1 MPNLQLGRESSE
13 KYPGAYAEG
22 DVCCP
27 MEVTGSHCMHVT
39 ALGGLAHDLMRVA
52 LPPSTTDTQL
62 FMEAQPCAISTHL
75 QFCSIQPIPSDCE
88 AQNLGSVF
96 SCHVKTFA
104 LGESS
109 RKGHKETK

>member
-39 ALGGLAHDLMRVA
+39 ALYGGSALCHFYSLAVL
-52 LPPSTTDTQL
+52 
-62 FMEAQPCAISTHL
+62 
-75 QFCSIQPIPSDCE
+75 
-88 AQNLGSVF
+88 
-96 SCHVKTFA
+96 
-104 LGESS
+104 
-109 RKGHKETK
+109 